1 MCLIESIYREKER
14 EREKK
19 REEKEESGT
28 VVGLSLVCN
37 EQIEFLASLYY
48 SASEMSLI
56 HFFS

>member
-14 EREKK
+14 ERKK